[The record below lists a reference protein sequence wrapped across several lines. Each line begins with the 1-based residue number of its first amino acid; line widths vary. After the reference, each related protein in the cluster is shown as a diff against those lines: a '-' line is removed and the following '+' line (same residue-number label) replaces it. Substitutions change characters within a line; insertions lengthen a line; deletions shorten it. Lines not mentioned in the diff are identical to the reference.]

1 MHPMMKE
8 REIRIIENAIL
19 GRKRTRLHI
28 LEWGCGGSTEHFPK
42 FLSRHGIDYHWLSIE
57 HDKDW
62 FLSVSEDLKDEKNVD
77 LFLVET
83 LGGNPRDPA
92 CRMDEYVSFPATL
105 ERKFDMILVDG
116 RKRRRCLLEAKR
128 LLAPGGV
135 VFLHDAHRRRYH
147 CALAVY
153 PDSLFLT
160 RDLWRGSNEAP
171 PLGTKWRNRA
181 LSVIRLRLG
190 KLREK

>member
-1 MHPMMKE
+1 MRPMMKE
-8 REIRIIENAIL
+8 REIRIIENALL
-19 GRKRTRLHI
+19 GRQRTRLNI

-62 FLSVSEDLKDEKNVD
+62 FLSVSEDL
-77 LFLVET
+77 
-83 LGGNPRDPA
+83 
-92 CRMDEYVSFPATL
+92 SFPSTL

-147 CALAVY
+147 CALTVY
-153 PDSLFLT
+153 SDSLFLT
-160 RDLWRGSNEAP
+160 RDLWRGSNEVP
-171 PLGTKWRNRA
+171 PLGAKIRNWS

-190 KLREK
+190 KFHEK